1 MESNI
6 NSQFHLEPEV
16 AQGEDYTIYPV
27 VKKKLQNE
35 KVLYTVDLEIKQKN
49 ESATIK
55 NVSVALYDPEGVPF
69 TIMQN
74 EKKLYE
80 VSDGLG
86 KTSTYQYIFSSG
98 THIGKPDELKIS
110 IKNTEHTFKI
120 K

>member
-6 NSQFHLEPEV
+6 NSQFQLEPEV
-16 AQGEDYTIYPV
+16 VQGDEYTIYPV

-35 KVLYTVDLEIKQKN
+35 KVVYIVDMEIKQRN
-49 ESATIK
+49 ESATIS
-55 NVSVALYDPEGVPF
+55 NVTVALYDSEGVLF

-86 KTSTYQYIFSSG
+86 KTSTYQYIFLSG
-98 THIGKPDELKIS
+98 THGEKPDALKIS
-110 IKNTEHTFKI
+110 IKNTEHAFKI